1 MPFSAPLPAAL
12 SDALCETARLRLAS
26 VRMRTFNAVLICT
39 IGIGLTQRIDL
50 CLGWLACALTSQ
62 ALDYAA
68 CRRLAARAA
77 HGLTHKD
84 KLAFAAWTGATVSV
98 YASAGLG
105 YWMFGGV
112 AGMVTALLL
121 LCAGLLHVSVTTH
134 AARSVMIASVAPYLI
149 NLFGLALV
157 HGPASGAYGWGEA
170 IAVAAAMIGFFSNFN
185 KGADL
190 LQATVSKL
198 RAALIDADY
207 QRAAA
212 EARRREAEQA
222 NDAKSRF
229 LANMSHELRTP
240 LSAIIGFNEI
250 LSENAVEDGRAGDV
264 KDHQRVN
271 AAAERLQR
279 LINELLDITKIE
291 TGRMLF
297 HLQPYDPVTLAREAA
312 EAVRPQ
318 IEANGNQFELAID
331 PDLSD
336 GCSDPL
342 RISQGLINLLS
353 NAAKFTKAGTIRL
366 EVRRDA
372 DTIMFVVS
380 DTGCGIA
387 PEHLATLFQPFTQ
400 TDSAMAYQHG
410 GAGLGLALT
419 RRIARA
425 LGGDAWASSEVGVGS
440 VFTLRVAAIVEQPAD
455 AMAA

>member
-1 MPFSAPLPAAL
+1 MPSPSPLPAAT
-12 SDALCETARLRLAS
+12 SEALCETAHLRLAS
-26 VRMRTFNAVLICT
+26 IRIRLFNAVLICT
-39 IGIGLTQRIDL
+39 IGVGLTQRIDL
-50 CLGWLACALTSQ
+50 CLAWLACALTTQ

-77 HGLTHKD
+77 QGLTHTD

-105 YWMFGGV
+105 YWIYGGV

-134 AARSVMIASVAPYLI
+134 AARSVMFASVTPYLVI
-149 NLFGLALV
+149 LCGLALIY
-157 HGPASGAYGWGEA
+157 GPISGAYGWVEA
-170 IAVAAAMIGFFSNFN
+170 IAVAAAMIGFFSNFK

-190 LQATVSKL
+190 LEATVSKL
-198 RAALIDADY
+198 RAALSDADH

-212 EARRREAEQA
+212 ETRHREAELA

-240 LSAIIGFNEI
+240 LNAILGFNEL
-250 LSENAVEDGRAGDV
+250 LSESAVEDGRAGDV

-271 AAAERLQR
+271 AAAERLLR

-297 HLQPYDPVTLAREAA
+297 DLHAYDPVTLARDAA
-312 EAVRPQ
+312 ETVRRL
-318 IEANGNQFELAID
+318 IEANGNRFELAID
-331 PDLSD
+331 PDLNDGWSD
-336 GCSDPL
+336 SF

-366 EVRRDA
+366 EVRRAADA
-372 DTIMFVVS
+372 IEFVVS

-387 PEHLATLFQPFTQ
+387 PERLGDLFQPFNQ
-400 TDSAMAYQHG
+400 TDSAMTYHHG

-425 LGGDAWASSEVGVGS
+425 LGGDAWATSEVGVGS
-440 VFTLRVAAIVEQPAD
+440 VFTLRVAAIVDQPAN